1 MTLGKALPP
10 QPPYTLVG
18 KDESEQ
24 DVKLLPLSGDLRGG
38 WEWEELDSTLIT
50 VLLPKNIQCFTDF
63 TILLKLC
70 S

>member
-24 DVKLLPLSGDLRGG
+24 DVRLLPLSGDLRGG
-38 WEWEELDSTLIT
+38 WEWEVGVGGARL
-50 VLLPKNIQCFTDF
+50 CFDNCSF
-63 TILLKLC
+63 TQAHTMFY
-70 S
+70 